1 MKKKTGANRFKYC
14 KAISELQNSQIRR
27 EADRINDQEYL
38 SYCIDTYQ
46 NLIFSICYK
55 LTGNYFDAEDLTQD
69 TFLSAYRNF
78 SKFDG
83 KNEKAWLAR
92 IATNKCLDYKKRGA
106 RSEVPTQEEFF
117 AAQPQ
122 AQGSDNTCETLC
134 MQKLVLEELKR
145 CCETL
150 KPPYD
155 EIAEKYFYQEMS
167 VGEIASALNRNEKTV
182 QTQVY
187 RAKAM
192 LRKLYEK
199 NRSGKG
205 RDDRWRT

>member
-1 MKKKTGANRFKYC
+1 MPIVLSIVRRYRNYK
-14 KAISELQNSQIRR
+14 NSQIRR

-69 TFLSAYRNF
+69 TFLSAYKNF

>member
-1 MKKKTGANRFKYC
+1 MA
-14 KAISELQNSQIRR
+14 
-27 EADRINDQEYL
+27 
-38 SYCIDTYQ
+38 YCIDTYQ

-55 LTGNYFDAEDLTQD
+55 FTGNYFDAEDLTQD
-69 TFLSAYRNF
+69 TFLSAYKNF

-83 KNEKAWLAR
+83 RNEKAWLAR
-92 IATNKCLDYKKRGA
+92 IATNKCLDYQKRGV
-106 RSEVPTQEEFF
+106 RNEVPTQEEFF
-117 AAQPQ
+117 VVQPQ
-122 AQGSDNTCETLC
+122 AQSSDNNCETLC

-150 KPPYD
+150 KPPYA

-167 VGEIASALNRNEKTV
+167 IGEIANALDRNEKTV

-192 LRKLYEK
+192 LRKLY
-199 NRSGKG
+199 GKKQVSRREG
-205 RDDRWRT
+205 

>member
-1 MKKKTGANRFKYC
+1 MPIVLSIVRRYRNYK
-14 KAISELQNSQIRR
+14 NSQIRR

>member
-1 MKKKTGANRFKYC
+1 MPIVLSIVRRYRNYK
-14 KAISELQNSQIRR
+14 NSQIRR

-69 TFLSAYRNF
+69 TFLSAYKNF

-122 AQGSDNTCETLC
+122 EQSNDNPCETLC

-199 NRSGKG
+199 NRSGEG

>member
-1 MKKKTGANRFKYC
+1 MPIVLSIVRRYRNYK
-14 KAISELQNSQIRR
+14 NSQIRR

-46 NLIFSICYK
+46 NLI

>member
-1 MKKKTGANRFKYC
+1 M
-14 KAISELQNSQIRR
+14 
-27 EADRINDQEYL
+27 
-38 SYCIDTYQ
+38 SYWIDTYQ

-55 LTGNYFDAEDLTQD
+55 FTGNYFDAEDLTQD
-69 TFLSAYRNF
+69 TFLSAYKNI

-83 KNEKAWLAR
+83 RNEKAWLAR
-92 IATNKCLDYKKRGA
+92 IATNKCLDYRKKST

-122 AQGSDNTCETLC
+122 AQNSDDNCETLC

-150 KPPYD
+150 KPPYA

-167 VGEIASALNRNEKTV
+167 IGEIARTLGKNQKTV

-199 NRSGKG
+199 GGYRER
-205 RDDRWRT
+205 RDGL

>member
-1 MKKKTGANRFKYC
+1 
-14 KAISELQNSQIRR
+14 
-27 EADRINDQEYL
+27 L

-55 LTGNYFDAEDLTQD
+55 FTGNYFDAEDLTQD
-69 TFLSAYRNF
+69 TFLSAYKNL

-92 IATNKCLDYKKRGA
+92 IATNKCLDYQKRAA
-106 RSEVPTQEEFF
+106 RSEVPTEEKFF

-122 AQGSDNTCETLC
+122 TPDMDNTCETAC
-134 MQKLVLEELKR
+134 MQKLVMEELKR

-155 EIAEKYFYQEMS
+155 EVAVKYFYQEMS
-167 VGEIASALNRNEKTV
+167 IGEIAGMLGRNEKTV

-192 LRKLYEK
+192 LRKQYGK
-199 NRSGKG
+199 NHMQRREG
-205 RDDRWRT
+205 

>member
-1 MKKKTGANRFKYC
+1 MTMFVTGTTK
-14 KAISELQNSQIRR
+14 SQVRR
-27 EADRINDQEYL
+27 GADRINDQEYL

-55 LTGNYFDAEDLTQD
+55 FTGNYFDAEDLTQD
-69 TFLSAYRNF
+69 TFLSAYKNF

-83 KNEKAWLAR
+83 TNEKAWLAR
-92 IATNKCLDYKKRGA
+92 IATNKCLDYRKKGA
-106 RSEVPTQEEFF
+106 RSEVPTQDEFF

-122 AQGSDNTCETLC
+122 EQNADNTCETVY
-134 MQKLVLEELKR
+134 MQKLVLEELR
-145 CCETL
+145 QCCETL

-155 EIAEKYFYQEMS
+155 EIAVKYFYQEMS
-167 VGEIASALNRNEKTV
+167 VGEIASVLGRNEKTV

-192 LRKLYEK
+192 LRKQY
-199 NRSGKG
+199 GKHLTQRKEG
-205 RDDRWRT
+205 

>member
-1 MKKKTGANRFKYC
+1 MPIVLSIVRRYRNYK
-14 KAISELQNSQIRR
+14 NSQIRR

-69 TFLSAYRNF
+69 TFLSAYKNF

-122 AQGSDNTCETLC
+122 EQSNDNTCETLC

-199 NRSGKG
+199 NRSGEG
-205 RDDRWRT
+205 RDDRCRT